1 VAALLRAAARAGS
14 GEDAMTLDDKI
25 NGLTV
30 LSANH
35 GEMIG
40 RLSEAQADVAAKQ
53 VGLQMAIGFLARIL
67 RGIDS
72 DHYRHELQ
80 GYLAMLEDALTR
92 DDPDSEIAR
101 RVLATVRATL
111 EPADEDA

>member
-1 VAALLRAAARAGS
+1 
-14 GEDAMTLDDKI
+14 MTLDDKI

-72 DHYRHELQ
+72 DHYRHELS

-92 DDPDSEIAR
+92 DDPDSDIAR
-101 RVLATVRATL
+101 RVLGTVKATL
-111 EPADEDA
+111 EPGDDEEA

>member
-1 VAALLRAAARAGS
+1 
-14 GEDAMTLDDKI
+14 MTADDKI

-30 LSANH
+30 LSASH
-35 GEMIG
+35 GEMIA

-53 VGLQMAIGFLARIL
+53 VALQMAIGFLARIL

-72 DHYRHELQ
+72 DHYRHELG

-92 DDPDSEIAR
+92 DDPDSDLAK

-111 EPADEDA
+111 ETGDAEEE